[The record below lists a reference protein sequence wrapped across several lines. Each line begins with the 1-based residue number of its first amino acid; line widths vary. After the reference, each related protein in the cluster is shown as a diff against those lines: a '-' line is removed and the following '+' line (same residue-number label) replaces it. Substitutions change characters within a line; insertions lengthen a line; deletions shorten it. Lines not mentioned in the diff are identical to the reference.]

1 MLVIHRYAERWETTL
16 MKESTAQVRWL
27 DKLEFVGT
35 DSTKHSLVMSSQDE
49 ENATGLKPSN
59 LLLLALGG
67 CTAVDVVNIMRK
79 KRQAMTGLEI
89 NVRAEQDENPPWT
102 FRRIHLEYVVRGKG
116 LSEKGLA
123 QAIQLSE
130 EKYCSVRDSLACE
143 VTSSYRI
150 VEEE

>member
-1 MLVIHRYAERWETTL
+1 
-16 MKESTAQVRWL
+16 MKESHVQIKWL

-49 ENATGLKPSN
+49 ENATGLKPSE

-67 CTAVDVVNIMRK
+67 CTAVDVVTIMRK
-79 KRQAMTGLEI
+79 KRQAVTGLEI
-89 NVRAEQDENPPWT
+89 NVRGEQDKNPPWT
-102 FRRIHLEYVVRGKG
+102 FRHIHLEYVVRGKG

-123 QAIQLSE
+123 QAIEISE
-130 EKYCSVRDSLACE
+130 EKYCSVKNSLTCE

>member
-1 MLVIHRYAERWETTL
+1 
-16 MKESTAQVRWL
+16 MKESHTQVKWL

-49 ENATGLKPSN
+49 ENATGLKPSD

-67 CTAVDVVNIMRK
+67 CTAVDVITIMRK
-79 KRQAMTGLEI
+79 KRQAVTGLEI
-89 NVRAEQDENPPWT
+89 NVRSEQDENPPWT
-102 FRRIHLEYVVRGKG
+102 FRHIHLEYVVRGKE

-130 EKYCSVRDSLACE
+130 EKYCSVKNALACE

-150 VEEE
+150 VEGE

>member
-1 MLVIHRYAERWETTL
+1 MLKGRKAP
-16 MKESTAQVRWL
+16 MKESHAQIKWL

-49 ENATGLKPSN
+49 ENATGLKPSE

-67 CTAVDVVNIMRK
+67 CTAVDVVTIMRK
-79 KRQAMTGLEI
+79 KRQAVTGLEI
-89 NVRAEQDENPPWT
+89 NVRGEQDEDPPWT
-102 FRRIHLEYVVRGKG
+102 FRHIHLEYVVRGKG

-123 QAIQLSE
+123 QAIELSE
-130 EKYCSVRDSLACE
+130 EKYCSVKNSLTCE

-150 VEEE
+150 VEEG